1 MKYCSECGHSTQNSQ
16 NFCSE
21 CGARFNNKSTF
32 SDIISSVLKKTKN
45 LIEVLKSE
53 KSRTA
58 IKKALKNKKVIF
70 SLVFITS
77 ILIFSTVGLSIISSK
92 SNPKNTVKKFQ
103 DAIINNDAA
112 KLQDVLYSNDKKLTI
127 TEDSLEFILEYLNS
141 NNQIFNSVLEN
152 LYLDVEYADSI
163 SYEGAQSLLDFNE
176 IFALTIKEKNLFFTK
191 YGITI
196 KPIYINI
203 SSNYLNSDILINE
216 NLYSSIDDYQ
226 DSTLI
231 GPLLPGKFSITLKSK
246 DLFDEEITETININP
261 ASLEEYYSLEEYP
274 LEFFSDYST
283 LSLDSNIPEATVFV
297 NGKNTGIQVKDAYEN
312 FGPISSYDKIYFAV
326 NINGTNYKTEESYA
340 NSYYGSLTL
349 NFTYSDYKT
358 ISQYLAKNPNAL
370 TNSSNSTDSTSS
382 NLEVSSVA
390 KKYIDKYS
398 SRDYI
403 IPESNTTKLDFKGL
417 NPYTSEEL
425 SIARNEILARHGYVD
440 SSYPNFVSYFNSKSW
455 YKANPSYTES
465 DLSEIETYNY
475 DLIKSIEFLK
485 RAYESC
491 SSISAN
497 YVLPNSNSLE
507 LTSSEVA
514 RLNDWE
520 LVVARNEIFAR
531 YGLEFST
538 KELLEHFKSKSWF
551 VIDPSVGNDLALSAV
566 ENKNVAIILEEEK
579 KRENSTLNHDLG
591 E

>member
-45 LIEVLKSE
+45 LIDVLKSE

-77 ILIFSTVGLSIISSK
+77 ILTFSIVGLSIISSK

-196 KPIYINI
+196 NPIYINI

-312 FGPISSYDKIYFAV
+312 FGPISSYDKIYFAA
-326 NINGTNYKTEESYA
+326 NINGANYKTEESYA

-370 TNSSNSTDSTSS
+370 TNSSNSTGSTSS
-382 NLEVSSVA
+382 NLEVSSIA

-440 SSYPNFVSYFNSKSW
+440 SSYTNFVSYFNSKSW

-475 DLIKSIEFLK
+475 NLIKSIEFLK